1 MPIYEYRCE
10 DCGRR
15 TTVLHRSVSN
25 IKQPTCPRC
34 EGTNLKR
41 LISNVSYVRSEEA
54 RLESLADPST
64 WGDLDE
70 DDPKSLARFMKKMS
84 NEMGEDLGPEF
95 EEVVDRLE
103 AGQSPEEI
111 EEEMPDLDDDMGMG
125 GGYGGGGGIDQVL

>member
-15 TTVLHRSVSN
+15 TTVLHRN
-25 IKQPTCPRC
+25 MNEIKQPTCPKC
-34 EGTNLKR
+34 EGQNLKR
-41 LISNVSYVRSEEA
+41 LISSVSYVRSEEA
-54 RLESLADPST
+54 RLESLADPSS

-70 DDPKSLARFMKKMS
+70 NDPKSLAKFMKKMS

-111 EEEMPDLDDDMGMG
+111 EEELPDLADDLG
-125 GGYGGGGGIDQVL
+125 GGAGFGGGGGIDQVL